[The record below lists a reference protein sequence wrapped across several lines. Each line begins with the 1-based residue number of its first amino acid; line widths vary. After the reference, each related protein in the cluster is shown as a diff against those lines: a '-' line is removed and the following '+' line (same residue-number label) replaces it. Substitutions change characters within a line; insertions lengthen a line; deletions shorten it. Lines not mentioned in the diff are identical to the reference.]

1 MKNTMKKTAI
11 FCILLC
17 LCMVASLVVVPAPK
31 AAAAESITPRV
42 LEGVYSVTDGND
54 VEMYIMTFD
63 NGKLTIKA
71 VDEDPY
77 YLAGEY
83 SYTADS
89 ARVPQVEG
97 EDFSFSTL
105 INFSNPLST
114 YALYI
119 KGVEDS
125 LTLTKTAELPGANP
139 PAGGASKLDGV
150 YNADLFGMTTCVMTF
165 DNGKLTVEDRGMS
178 GIQSGEYAYTVKD
191 GVITV
196 TKTDGSDCG
205 FQITMDDSGNLS
217 LKTPNVALPMALV
230 KVAELPS
237 APKLDGVYNAEL
249 FGNVAC
255 VMTFDN
261 GKLTVEDRGMSGIQ
275 NGEYAYTVKD
285 GVITVTKTDGS
296 DCGFQITMDDSGNL
310 SLKTPNVALPM
321 ALVKVAELGGG
332 TDTTDKA
339 AADAVIAEI
348 NAIGTVTSDSKAAI
362 EAARAGYDKLTDT
375 QKKLVTNYETLTKA
389 EKAFAAI
396 PSTGDNTIFV
406 FAILAL
412 SMTAVVV
419 LVSRKR
425 AF

>member
-230 KVAELPS
+230 KVAEL
-237 APKLDGVYNAEL
+237 
-249 FGNVAC
+249 
-255 VMTFDN
+255 
-261 GKLTVEDRGMSGIQ
+261 
-275 NGEYAYTVKD
+275 
-285 GVITVTKTDGS
+285 
-296 DCGFQITMDDSGNL
+296 
-310 SLKTPNVALPM
+310 
-321 ALVKVAELGGG
+321 GGG

>member
-1 MKNTMKKTAI
+1 
-11 FCILLC
+11 
-17 LCMVASLVVVPAPK
+17 
-31 AAAAESITPRV
+31 
-42 LEGVYSVTDGND
+42 
-54 VEMYIMTFD
+54 
-63 NGKLTIKA
+63 
-71 VDEDPY
+71 
-77 YLAGEY
+77 
-83 SYTADS
+83 
-89 ARVPQVEG
+89 
-97 EDFSFSTL
+97 
-105 INFSNPLST
+105 
-114 YALYI
+114 
-119 KGVEDS
+119 
-125 LTLTKTAELPGANP
+125 
-139 PAGGASKLDGV
+139 
-150 YNADLFGMTTCVMTF
+150 
-165 DNGKLTVEDRGMS
+165 
-178 GIQSGEYAYTVKD
+178 
-191 GVITV
+191 
-196 TKTDGSDCG
+196 
-205 FQITMDDSGNLS
+205 MDDSGNLS

-237 APKLDGVYNAEL
+237 APKLDGVYNAEF

-321 ALVKVAELGGG
+321 ALKKVAELGGG
-332 TDTTDKA
+332 TDTTDKAAADAVIAEINAIGTVTSDSKAAIEAARAGYDKLTDTQKNLVTNYETLTKAEADLKALQDQAAQDAADKA

>member
-230 KVAELPS
+230 KVAEL
-237 APKLDGVYNAEL
+237 
-249 FGNVAC
+249 
-255 VMTFDN
+255 
-261 GKLTVEDRGMSGIQ
+261 
-275 NGEYAYTVKD
+275 
-285 GVITVTKTDGS
+285 
-296 DCGFQITMDDSGNL
+296 
-310 SLKTPNVALPM
+310 
-321 ALVKVAELGGG
+321 GGG
-332 TDTTDKA
+332 TDTTDKAAADAVIAEINAIGTVTSDSKAAIEAARAGYDKLTDAQKKLVTNYETLTKAEADLKALQDQAAQDAADKA